1 MKYIKLFENFSNN
14 DWKKNILE
22 KTDILQILEDLQYI
36 SMENL
41 DIKVGDDEGNYLDK
55 ALIFDVMIENSNGYL
70 DTILNGRYA
79 YDQDKPMTEYFD
91 WNDELS
97 YELNNL
103 PNLINNGDLKMIIN
117 FAIVVKTFEDS
128 DEIQLADGNNDIYNR
143 ISKIYDDVEFDIIN
157 PWDLY

>member
-41 DIKVGDDEGNYLDK
+41 DIKVGDDEGDYRDK
-55 ALIFDVMIENSNGYL
+55 ALIFDVMIENMDGDLN
-70 DTILNGRYA
+70 TILSGRYD
-79 YDQDKPMTEYFD
+79 YDQDKPITEYFD
-91 WNDELS
+91 WSDELS
-97 YELNNL
+97 YDLNNL

-117 FAIVVKTFEDS
+117 FAIILENNYDS
-128 DEIQLADGNNDIYNR
+128 EVELAEGNDHIYKR
-143 ISKIYDDVEFDIIN
+143 ISKMYDDVKFDIID